1 MAVAVALAVWLLL
14 APGGRGEPGL
24 GAAGPGLGAAGPGL
38 GAAGPGPGLEAA
50 VQQVGDANW
59 TVILSGEW
67 MVQFHAPWC
76 PACQQIQADWEK
88 LGKLSETIGI
98 RVGKVDVTREPGLS
112 GRFFVTTLP
121 TIYHAKDGVF
131 RKYHGSR
138 VLQDFQSFVTEKK
151 WETLESISGWKS
163 PSSFAMSGMAGLFRL
178 SVWIREVH
186 SYLTETLGIPV
197 WGSYIAFAMVTLLA
211 GLILGLI
218 LVLIADCL
226 CPTKSKYKSQVTE
239 TTEKDDEDMEDE
251 ESNHPQEET
260 DLDWDLRT
268 AEGNN
273 LSDNNSG
280 DDSPQEEA
288 SPEENVCS
296 GEDASRGKESTN
308 LNQPSSDSEEETS
321 VRKRKTIE
329 NL

>member
-1 MAVAVALAVWLLL
+1 MMDCMASCVPMAH
-14 APGGRGEPGL
+14 L
-24 GAAGPGLGAAGPGL
+24 GHNSSSLR
-38 GAAGPGPGLEAA
+38 
-50 VQQVGDANW
+50 
-59 TVILSGEW
+59 S
-67 MVQFHAPWC
+67 HAPWC

-178 SVWIREVH
+178 SVWIRVIH

-226 CPTKSKYKSQVTE
+226 CPTKSKYKSQVTGKND
-239 TTEKDDEDMEDE
+239 TVFHSMVMCSDVCI
-251 ESNHPQEET
+251 SNS
-260 DLDWDLRT
+260 
-268 AEGNN
+268 AY
-273 LSDNNSG
+273 
-280 DDSPQEEA
+280 
-288 SPEENVCS
+288 NVQCFKVLH
-296 GEDASRGKESTN
+296 R
-308 LNQPSSDSEEETS
+308 
-321 VRKRKTIE
+321 
-329 NL
+329 

>member
-1 MAVAVALAVWLLL
+1 
-14 APGGRGEPGL
+14 
-24 GAAGPGLGAAGPGL
+24 
-38 GAAGPGPGLEAA
+38 
-50 VQQVGDANW
+50 
-59 TVILSGEW
+59 